1 MKKERVKEV
10 WKMISNNLMSL
21 HFPAVIKYFSQVV
34 GNQNDIFKI
43 FLENSKS

>member
-1 MKKERVKEV
+1 
-10 WKMISNNLMSL
+10 MSL

-43 FLENSKS
+43 VLENSWFL